1 MTEVLEHVSGAE
13 DARVGPRM
21 ERDPPPTFATPT
33 NNYTYRQWKRDIG
46 LLQAM
51 TAMSTHRQG
60 GLLLRQVKGESRAA
74 AEVVMDEV
82 FLSTE
87 DIDL

>member
-1 MTEVLEHVSGAE
+1 MTEVLEHVGGAE
-13 DARVGPRM
+13 DALFGPRV

-33 NNYTYRQWKRDIG
+33 NNYTYRQWKRDNG

-51 TAMSTHRQG
+51 TALSTHRQG
-60 GLLLRQVKGESRAA
+60 RLLLRQVKGESRAV

-82 FLSTE
+82 FLSTHG
-87 DIDL
+87 IDL